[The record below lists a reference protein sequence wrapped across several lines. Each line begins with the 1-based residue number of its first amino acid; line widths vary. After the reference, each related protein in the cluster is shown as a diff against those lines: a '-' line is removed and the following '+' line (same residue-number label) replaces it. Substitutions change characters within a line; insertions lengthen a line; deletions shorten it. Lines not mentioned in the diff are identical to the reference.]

1 MATMLRTNLP
11 RRRPTDALAFLV
23 LALTALGPAALSA
36 QTAGVLPKTTQLPAS
51 TRAMALGDSYQPGS
65 GHADAIFY
73 HPALLSGAGGFGL
86 DVQRWSAEGTAAA
99 ASAAMQWLGG
109 TVGIGLRSLQYGAF
123 GSGSLASPTGQ
134 DHLFLAGPVPVS
146 ERIATLAYARGLPF
160 FDLGIDLGVS
170 VDLVDERVGPSSHR
184 VALFDVSLAREVG
197 PVEVAMSAHD
207 IGEKPVFDA
216 GDEPALVTLG
226 VGGYGRQVGPLD
238 VGVAGHVALDQQEE
252 ARYGAGIEVGY
263 WPIQGRTFVARF
275 GFQDVPD
282 GSDASH
288 FTTGFAFWGDD
299 VTVEW
304 AFRPVSDEDEGG
316 THRFGVRWR

>member
-1 MATMLRTNLP
+1 MGTMLRTILP
-11 RRRPTDALAFLV
+11 RRPSTDAVAFLV
-23 LALTALGPAALSA
+23 VALAALAPATLTA
-36 QTAGVLPKTTQLPAS
+36 QTGGVLPKATQLSGS

-73 HPALLSGAGGFGL
+73 HPALLAGAGGFGL
-86 DVQRWSAEGTAAA
+86 DAQRWSGEGSAAA
-99 ASAAMQWLGG
+99 ASAAVQWLGG
-109 TVGIGLRSLQYGAF
+109 TIGIGLRSLQYGAF
-123 GSGSLASPTGQ
+123 GTAALAAPAGQ

-146 ERIATLAYARGLPF
+146 ERIATLAYARALPF
-160 FDLGIDLGVS
+160 FDLDIDLGVS

-184 VALFDVSLAREVG
+184 VTLFDVGLAREVG
-197 PVEVAMSAHD
+197 PVELALTAHD
-207 IGEKPVFDA
+207 VGEKPIFDA

-226 VGGYGRQVGPLD
+226 VGGYGRQVGPVD
-238 VGVAGHVALDQQEE
+238 VGVAGHVGLDREE
-252 ARYGAGIEVGY
+252 EVRYGAGVEVGY
-263 WPIQGRTFVARF
+263 WPVQGRTFVARF